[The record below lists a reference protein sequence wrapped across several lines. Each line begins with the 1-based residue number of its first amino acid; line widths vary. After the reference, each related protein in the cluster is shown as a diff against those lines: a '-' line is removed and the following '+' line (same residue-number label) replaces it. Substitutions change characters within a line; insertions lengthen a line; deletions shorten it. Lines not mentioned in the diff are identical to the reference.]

1 MKSKY
6 IFLFLILFLA
16 TCKTTQKDTSSARE
30 VSKEIA
36 TTSPE
41 GNAKVEPPPKKEPY
55 FIPSENPPPPQLHKF
70 YRIEDWNRVLEGFI
84 NSSTYQ
90 VKVTSL
96 KPNKEEAMQEAIE
109 VAKRKA
115 AKMLQAEISPNP
127 SPEAKV
133 EVKILV
139 EEFGKLVADSDLLGD
154 RRVYVFQVR
163 RPALEIIV
171 KEKLK

>member
-6 IFLFLILFLA
+6 IFLLFILFLA

-55 FIPSENPPPPQLHKF
+55 FIPSENPPPQLHKF

-163 RPALEIIV
+163 RPALEIFV